1 MVLKRDADPGSRVG
15 GVGAVSLSRGQPRAT
30 SAMRVQ
36 RDQGK
41 GLPSA
46 AIMLPIAWAGGAK
59 T

>member
-15 GVGAVSLSRGQPRAT
+15 GVGAVSLSRGQPRA
-30 SAMRVQ
+30 MRVQ

-46 AIMLPIAWAGGAK
+46 AIMLPIAWSGGAK